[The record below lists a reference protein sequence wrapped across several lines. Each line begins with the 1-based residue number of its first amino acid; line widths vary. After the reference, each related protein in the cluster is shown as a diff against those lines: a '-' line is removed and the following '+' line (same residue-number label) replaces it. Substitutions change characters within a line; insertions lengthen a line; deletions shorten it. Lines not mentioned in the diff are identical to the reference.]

1 MGDMELGAKYRFI
14 QEKGWRPQVGIFPMF
29 ELPSGDSS
37 RGLGN
42 GETWYKLPI
51 WVQKG
56 FGHGWQSYGGGG
68 YIVNPAP
75 GMRNTPFFGWQL
87 QKEINKKLTLGGE
100 WFNPGRQSFATRN
113 YHLVN
118 FGVIYNFYKNVSLL
132 FTLGHSF
139 QGPAHTVAYAAFY
152 WTFGKK
158 PDEEDK
164 GKGEEAKPAHADAR
178 AARRR
183 TVRTINPGPTN
194 GHCRAYWVK
203 KPHRMRVL
211 AKLHYQSFRRCDLHH
226 NSLWPVHPTLS
237 KTRNF
242 LVHWSRRA
250 L

>member
-1 MGDMELGAKYRFI
+1 
-14 QEKGWRPQVGIFPMF
+14 MF
-29 ELPSGDSS
+29 ELPTGDSH

-75 GMRNTPFFGWQL
+75 GMRNTPFFGWQV

-118 FGVIYNFYKNVSLL
+118 LGGMYNFYKNVSLL

-158 PDEEDK
+158 PEEEEKDK
-164 GKGEEAKPAHADAR
+164 ENEAKTARMSSLMRGPQGAGLAH
-178 AARRR
+178 
-183 TVRTINPGPTN
+183 P
-194 GHCRAYWVK
+194 
-203 KPHRMRVL
+203 
-211 AKLHYQSFRRCDLHH
+211 
-226 NSLWPVHPTLS
+226 
-237 KTRNF
+237 
-242 LVHWSRRA
+242 
-250 L
+250 